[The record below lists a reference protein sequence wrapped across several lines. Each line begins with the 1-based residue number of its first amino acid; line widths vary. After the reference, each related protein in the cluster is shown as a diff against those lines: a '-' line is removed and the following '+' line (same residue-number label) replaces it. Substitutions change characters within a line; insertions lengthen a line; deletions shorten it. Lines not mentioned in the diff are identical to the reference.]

1 MSVTIN
7 HQTNSVE
14 PSSGDLS
21 IGGSGNV
28 LVGKTSSAF
37 GTAGIEIDGAND
49 RIWVTRSGAE
59 PLVLNRLTNDGN
71 LLEFY
76 KDGAT
81 VGSIGVV
88 ANDRLYIATDDS
100 ANAGLAFDGDNSRI
114 YACTSVGNTS
124 DNTTDLGSETQRFK
138 DLYLS
143 GGVYL
148 GGTGAANKLD
158 DYEEGTWT
166 PTLEGS
172 TTNPTVSYGNRKG
185 YYTKIGN
192 QVTAHCFVSGTFSG
206 GSGGVRIAGLPF
218 NTGPNVTYSTHI
230 WFEAVDI
237 TDGFQLTSY
246 IPTNDDTVRLYEID
260 ISGSGNDNAVL
271 WSEVIGIECRFSFT
285 YQVA

>member
-76 KDGAT
+76 KDDTT
-81 VGSIGVV
+81 VGSIGV
-88 ANDRLYIATDDS
+88 LY
-100 ANAGLAFDGDNSRI
+100 GDNLMITGKASGHPGLEF
-114 YACTSVGNTS
+114 GNSGILPT
-124 DNTTDLGSETQRFK
+124 DNTPTNSNGVFNLGSSTQRFK